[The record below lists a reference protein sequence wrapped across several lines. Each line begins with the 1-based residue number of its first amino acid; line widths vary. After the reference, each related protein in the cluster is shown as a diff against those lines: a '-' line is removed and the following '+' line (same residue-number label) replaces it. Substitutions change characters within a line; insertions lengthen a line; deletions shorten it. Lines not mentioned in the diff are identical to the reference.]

1 MTKKYK
7 VGDTVYAKGK
17 IIQVDE
23 SHGKFPYCVAFSDS
37 NIPEIIDTSHA
48 WLDEDSFVEP
58 LDKPTLPKGVAYE
71 LEQAKCDVK
80 NFDWYI
86 KRVVN
91 ANSDLHCYPQS
102 TNYWLSG
109 HEESVTAIL
118 LNAWKNG
125 YTIDKPK
132 LYNLILSEDYY
143 KGAVVCLYK
152 PIQTYELYTIS
163 SINDDDLKHNKKY
176 QFTQEEIDEY
186 NKSFWIKNLDL
197 NDYKVE
203 VRTDEE

>member
-1 MTKKYK
+1 MPARDIKLGDMTLH
-7 VGDTVYAKGK
+7 V
-17 IIQVDE
+17 
-23 SHGKFPYCVAFSDS
+23 HGQHMS
-37 NIPEIIDTSHA
+37 E
-48 WLDEDSFVEP
+48 
-58 LDKPTLPKGVAYE
+58 YE
-71 LEQAKCDVK
+71 TQL
-80 NFDWYI
+80 
-86 KRVVN
+86 
-91 ANSDLHCYPQS
+91 
-102 TNYWLSG
+102 
-109 HEESVTAIL
+109 
-118 LNAWKNG
+118 NG
-125 YTIDKPK
+125 YTTEKPK

-152 PIQTYELYTIS
+152 PIQSYELYTIS